1 MKAVAAGVAIASPL
15 AVPAA
20 ASAGATKL
28 IGSGSSAEQP
38 IMQDLFSAYSRL
50 HKNLKFVFNADGGN
64 AGVKDVQQGRSQFA
78 INTRPPL
85 PSDGGTTQFKIFL
98 DGLCVAVNPANTL
111 SDLSLT
117 SVANIFLGLET
128 SWSQVTGSNL
138 TTTIAPI
145 GRNSTAGSYTFFQSA
160 VLGNKTQA
168 SNVFPATSDGI
179 VA

>member
-85 PSDGGTTQFKIFL
+85 PSDSGTTQFKIFL
-98 DGLCVAVNPANTL
+98 DGLCIDVNPKNTL
-111 SDLSLT
+111 TNVT
-117 SVANIFLGLET
+117 SAELKNVFLGLTT
-128 SWSQVTGSNL
+128 SWSNIAGTNL
-138 TTTIAPI
+138 TSTIDPV
-145 GRNSTAGSYTFFQSA
+145 GRNS
-160 VLGNKTQA
+160 
-168 SNVFPATSDGI
+168 
-179 VA
+179 